1 MMDAARDVD
10 ERLEKLL
17 AVPRWGMWLR
27 YAEVRNRALDWDTL
41 FEVWRTKDVL
51 LKRAMEHH
59 EVDIHPSAKVHEVL
73 SFIRFRQ
80 SDGTIRLYMGAD
92 RPSPCWTLQQTDGVI
107 SVVNGRTLST
117 VSDWCEFMPGVHGDI
132 PFVSGAGQRGV
143 VSFRDVCCWL
153 MVAHYSGPS
162 WGEVGRVLLRWESLV
177 EFLKMDRRDVLAGG
191 LKWFFDRTHDDRL
204 TAAEGSEIEKHLG
217 RYKFEPDSDSP
228 TAGRF
233 SYERHGGCIAWAL
246 SVAPGGKSIL
256 AQRGENSMPTSL
268 RTVQDL
274 RTFLSGVFTDVYFT
288 PSGAKGLR
296 LLSSDLT
303 DYLMQQFRWW

>member
-17 AVPRWGMWLR
+17 AAPRWGVWLR
-27 YAEVRNRALDWDTL
+27 YAEVSGRALDWDTL

-59 EVDIHPSAKVHEVL
+59 EVNIHPSAEVDEVL
-73 SFIRFRQ
+73 RYILFRKE
-80 SDGTIRLYMGAD
+80 DGTIQLDMGND
-92 RPSPCWTLQQTDGVI
+92 HRSLCWTLQQTDGVI

-117 VSDWCEFMPGVHGDI
+117 VSDWCEFMREVHCDI
-132 PFVSGAGQRGV
+132 PFVSGAGQNGV
-143 VSFRDVCCWL
+143 VGFRDVCCWL
-153 MVAHYSGPS
+153 TVAHFSGPS

-177 EFLKMDRRDVLAGG
+177 EFLNMDRRNVLAGG
-191 LKWFFDRTHDDRL
+191 LKWFFDRTHDGRL
-204 TAAEGSEIEKHLG
+204 TEAEGSEIEKHLE
-217 RYKFEPDSDSP
+217 RYEFESVSP

-233 SYERHGGCIAWAL
+233 SYKRHGGCIAWAL
-246 SVAPGGKSIL
+246 SVAPGGRSIV
-256 AQRGENSMPTSL
+256 AKRGEYSMPTSL

-274 RTFLSGVFTDVYFT
+274 RTFLLGVFTDVYFT
-288 PSGAKGLR
+288 PSGAKGRR